1 MPSSKWEMN
10 EWELQP
16 QSPGQT
22 QTELWGFAH
31 PNPHH
36 NDSNPHS
43 QSRGDFPL
51 WESKLLFLSVFVI
64 FFWQVIFIHRLQ
76 EPDVGLRDCAA
87 PASCF
92 PADSRSTC
100 PARSWT
106 QPGEPGNCA
115 RSAQPGGA
123 TNREKP
129 VTCLVLHRGHCSQ
142 ELCCSWDR
150 GANQVLDFWQ
160 LSEKKPQ
167 NLNIKMRV
175 SVQKE
180 TAVGEQGLTHPGLL

>member
-1 MPSSKWEMN
+1 MRKKAGKQGIAGVGVVVPSSKWEMN
-10 EWELQP
+10 EWQLQP
-16 QSPGQT
+16 QSPAQT
-22 QTELWGFAH
+22 QTEPWDFAH

-51 WESKLLFLSVFVI
+51 WESKLLFLGVFVI

-115 RSAQPGGA
+115 RSAQPGEG

-129 VTCLVLHRGHCSQ
+129 PWSCTGGTAPRNCAVHGTEQQIR
-142 ELCCSWDR
+142 SWIF
-150 GANQVLDFWQ
+150 G
-160 LSEKKPQ
+160 S
-167 NLNIKMRV
+167 
-175 SVQKE
+175 
-180 TAVGEQGLTHPGLL
+180 